1 MKHLSVPTWPI
12 DMCLWVATLLRVQ
25 VGRLIVRK
33 GGAFVAGTP
42 KAPHAGLFSLS
53 LQANATLGEP
63 LASNPTLGDRL
74 LSIRG
79 GRLELFA
86 SARMLP
92 WGTLQRPT
100 LAGDSTLHLRV
111 APGWKVRV

>member
-1 MKHLSVPTWPI
+1 
-12 DMCLWVATLLRVQ
+12 VQ

-33 GGAFVAGTP
+33 GGAFLVGSAQ
-42 KAPHAGLFSLS
+42 APHAGVFNLILE
-53 LQANATLGEP
+53 ANATLGEP

-74 LSIRG
+74 LSVRG

-92 WGTLQRPT
+92 WGTLQRRT
-100 LAGDSTLHLRV
+100 LTGESTIHLRV
-111 APGWKVRV
+111 APGWKVSSPPY